1 MAPAFWIKKTLK
13 IRALQSNPEYIQ
25 TMPHPKHNSTLDNP
39 ARRYLL
45 QRGGATVAMMPLVAT
60 GLLHAR
66 KVIAA
71 EWQRDAFTAHTF
83 ADALKLHGAASST
96 ERREIIFNAP
106 DIAENGAQVVIDVTS
121 NIPGSQSISI
131 FAEKNPMPLA
141 AFIRFSEGA
150 LPYVRIPLKL
160 AETMR
165 VRAVIKTADG
175 KTWHAQ
181 REIKVTAGG
190 CGG

>member
-1 MAPAFWIKKTLK
+1 
-13 IRALQSNPEYIQ
+13 
-25 TMPHPKHNSTLDNP
+25 MPPPNTDNTLDDP
-39 ARRYLL
+39 IRRYLL
-45 QRGGATVAMMPLVAT
+45 QKGGATVAMMSLAAT

-66 KVIAA
+66 QVIAA
-71 EWQRDAFTAHTF
+71 EWQRDAFTAHTL
-83 ADALKLHGAASST
+83 ADALRIHGAASST
-96 ERREIIFNAP
+96 ERREIILNGP

-121 NIPGSQSISI
+121 NLPGSQSISI
-131 FAEKNPMPLA
+131 FVEKNPMPLA
-141 AFIRFSEGA
+141 AFVRFSEGA

-160 AETMR
+160 AETTR
-165 VRAVIKTADG
+165 LRAVIKTADG